1 MSRRKDFD
9 SRALEVS
16 KYTAYFHSKIKNK
29 NIRRETDAHEAEK
42 NIYRMLSVYHWNY
55 PIVCFSL
62 CDPNTN
68 NRTRTDSTSKRSKK
82 SKRSRKD
89 AKHDAKNVRDT
100 SFDTSAEPIELDEE
114 ICVDEQTVH
123 PLQSASVP
131 SGPVALQP
139 SRPTRRR
146 KTRRGSGTSS
156 EEERWLDAIESGK
169 LEQVD
174 DELRKIK
181 DPKLMTARQRAMYE
195 RSIDKDIAPAPDT
208 LQALPTGYKE
218 REKERVL
225 TAEEL
230 EKAQLKSQK
239 RKQLADE
246 KREKDKQKTM
256 DRLLKKQESKVSKVS
271 RNKAVKAVVPVISYR
286 STIAGATISY
296 PIDVDVPFA
305 VQAKKRKAPAAV
317 LCAVCKHNHKRYNC
331 AKTNLPLCS
340 LKCYKLNVKPR
351 KRKHSDRLWWL
362 WLKIFF
368 FDKP

>member
-1 MSRRKDFD
+1 MIRCKRHRPD
-9 SRALEVS
+9 SA
-16 KYTAYFHSKIKNK
+16 
-29 NIRRETDAHEAEK
+29 
-42 NIYRMLSVYHWNY
+42 
-55 PIVCFSL
+55 
-62 CDPNTN
+62 
-68 NRTRTDSTSKRSKK
+68 SKRNNK

-89 AKHDAKNVRDT
+89 AKSEPKNLRDA
-100 SFDTSAEPIELDEE
+100 SFDTSAEGIELDEE
-114 ICVDEQTVH
+114 ICVDEQTQTMVAASALH
-123 PLQSASVP
+123 PVP
-131 SGPVALQP
+131 APAGAAAAPQP

-195 RSIDKDIAPAPDT
+195 RSIDKDPAPAPDA

-218 REKERVL
+218 REKEKIL

-256 DRLLKKQESKVSKVS
+256 DRLLKKQESKANKGS

-286 STIAGATISY
+286 STTAGATISY
-296 PIDVDVPFA
+296 PIDFDIPFGK
-305 VQAKKRKAPAAV
+305 QTKRRKAPAAV

-331 AKTNLPLCS
+331 VKTNLPLCS

-351 KRKHSDRLWWL
+351 KRKHSDRM
-362 WLKIFF
+362 
-368 FDKP
+368 